1 MNEQGTNTTTP
12 SATTWAVLDSAH
24 AALRTAVR
32 GVRAGDWDRP
42 TPCAEWN
49 VTQVLQHAAGDQLGY
64 AAALGHGPGP
74 AENPFAP
81 SGKLTDSPEAL
92 LEPALAAAA
101 EAWAAVDEA
110 AQEVKVPLPPGAM
123 TAVLGVGACAL
134 DAAVHAWD
142 IAVATGQ
149 PSPLT
154 DELARPLLDV
164 AHHIVEPIR
173 AFAFAPALEPEE
185 GDTDDA
191 DLAALLR
198 YLGRSPDWTAE

>member
-1 MNEQGTNTTTP
+1 MSEHGTTNTN
-12 SATTWAVLDSAH
+12 WAILDDAH
-24 AALRTAVR
+24 AALRAAVR
-32 GVRAGDWDRP
+32 GVPDGDWERP

-64 AAALGHGPGP
+64 ASALTGGPGP

-101 EAWAAVDEA
+101 EAWAAVDEG
-110 AQEVKVPLPPGAM
+110 AQEVRVPLPPGVM
-123 TAVLGVGACAL
+123 TATLGVGACAL

-142 IAVATGQ
+142 IAMATGQ
-149 PSPLT
+149 RSPLN

-164 AHHIVEPIR
+164 AHQIVEPLR
-173 AFAFAPALEPEE
+173 AFAFAPPVEPDQNTAHKGE
-185 GDTDDA
+185 A
-191 DLAALLR
+191 AALLR
-198 YLGRSPDWTAE
+198 YLGRNPTCP

>member
-1 MNEQGTNTTTP
+1 MSEHGTKAAWP
-12 SATTWAVLDSAH
+12 LLDSAH
-24 AALRTAVR
+24 AALRTAVL
-32 GVRAGDWDRP
+32 GVPDGHWERP

-64 AAALGHGPGP
+64 ASALTGGPGP

-101 EAWAAVDEA
+101 GAWARVDET
-110 AQEVKVPLPPGAM
+110 AQEVRVPIPPGTLPPA
-123 TAVLGVGACAL
+123 LGVGACAL

-149 PSPLT
+149 RPPLS
-154 DELARPLLDV
+154 DELAAPLLDV
-164 AHHIVEPIR
+164 ARQIIEPIR
-173 AFAFAPALEPEE
+173 AFAFAPALGPEAGGE
-185 GDTDDA
+185 GRGETSE
-191 DLAALLR
+191 LLR
-198 YLGRSPDWTAE
+198 YLGRRPAWTP

>member
-1 MNEQGTNTTTP
+1 MSEQHGTNTTWP
-12 SATTWAVLDSAH
+12 ILDSAH
-24 AALRTAVR
+24 AALRTAVH
-32 GVRAGDWDRP
+32 GVPEGDWDRP

-64 AAALGHGPGP
+64 ASSLTGGPGP

-81 SGKLTDSPEAL
+81 SGKLTDSPLAL
-92 LEPALAAAA
+92 LEPALVAAA
-101 EAWAAVDEA
+101 EAWGSVDPSV
-110 AQEVKVPLPPGAM
+110 QEVRVPLPPGSM
-123 TAVLGVGACAL
+123 TAALGVGACAL

-164 AHHIVEPIR
+164 ARQIVEPVR
-173 AFAFAPALEPEE
+173 AFAFGPAL
-185 GDTDDA
+185 DA
-191 DLAALLR
+191 EAGGAQGGEAAELLR
-198 YLGRSPDWTAE
+198 YLGRQPDWA

>member
-1 MNEQGTNTTTP
+1 MSEHGTKAIRP
-12 SATTWAVLDSAH
+12 LLDSAH
-24 AALRTAVR
+24 TALRTAVR
-32 GVRAGDWDRP
+32 GVPDGDWDRP

-64 AAALGHGPGP
+64 ASALTGGPGP

-81 SGKLTDSPEAL
+81 SGKLTESPGAL

-101 EAWAAVDEA
+101 EAWARVDET
-110 AQEVKVPLPPGAM
+110 AQEVRVPLPPGTM
-123 TAVLGVGACAL
+123 TAALGVGACAL

-154 DELARPLLDV
+154 DDLAGPLLH
-164 AHHIVEPIR
+164 ATRQIVEPVR
-173 AFAFAPALEPEE
+173 AFAFARA
-185 GDTDDA
+185 
-191 DLAALLR
+191 LAAGEGGADQGEAAELLR
-198 YLGRSPDWTAE
+198 YLGRNPDWTP